1 LAKAFE
7 NHEICSNHQLKQVE
21 INPTSAKLLDISEE
35 EERLWNTVAK
45 AS

>member
-35 EERLWNTVAK
+35 ELLWNIVAK
-45 AS
+45 AI